1 MFHPIRRAVALTT
14 LTAAILVAV
23 PAPSHAA
30 QSRRAVPSTQM
41 SASDLMTQALSWLQG
56 FLGGSAPVSHR
67 TVTVLK
73 DTTTPTP
80 IPFPP
85 PPNTGGSGNMTD
97 PDGKAK

>member
-1 MFHPIRRAVALTT
+1 MIRRTVALTT

-30 QSRRAVPSTQM
+30 QSRRAMPDVQV
-41 SASDLMTQALSWLQG
+41 SATDLMTQALSWLQG
-56 FLGGSAPVSHR
+56 FLGVSAPVSHR

-73 DTTTPTP
+73 DTTTTPPPT